1 MATPRRILL
10 IDDDA
15 LVRGVLGRTLAR
27 LGCDVAVVASPH
39 EGLARATSE
48 AFDAV
53 ITDLALPGLDGIALA
68 RRLGEAGKTAPIG
81 LVTGHGLD
89 DGTALRAQS
98 AGVRAIL
105 PKPFSV
111 DDVRKFLEKLLPA

>member
-1 MATPRRILL
+1 MATRRILL
-10 IDDDA
+10 IDDDP

-27 LGCDVAVVASPH
+27 LGCDVAVVGSPH

-48 AFDAV
+48 EFDAV
-53 ITDLALPGLDGIALA
+53 ITDLALPGLDGISLA
-68 RRLGEAGKTAPIG
+68 GRLGESGTAAPIG

-89 DGTALRAQS
+89 DGTRVRAQS

-105 PKPFSV
+105 PKPFTV
-111 DDVRKFLEKLLPA
+111 DDVRRFLERLLPA